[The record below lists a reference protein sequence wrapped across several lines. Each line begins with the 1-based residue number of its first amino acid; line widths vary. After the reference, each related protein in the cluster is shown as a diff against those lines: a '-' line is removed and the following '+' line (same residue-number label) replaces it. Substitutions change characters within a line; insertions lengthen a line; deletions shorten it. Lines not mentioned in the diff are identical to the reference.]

1 MKSNLATIALTI
13 MLMAAWGIECHAGA
27 WTARKYSFYNKLAFN
42 YYFSDQTFDSS
53 RDRVDTASNG
63 EFDDFNISNYFEFG
77 LTDDLTVINSFAY
90 KWLENDT
97 DQVTSK
103 AHGIG
108 DIDLGARYKLLD
120 NAAGIVSAQYLM
132 KIPGGYSKNDPL
144 PLGNAQYDHEFRLL
158 YGRSLY
164 PFIPGYGNVELGYRW
179 RTGDPSDEYRY
190 LIEFGMDFT
199 ERFYGRAKLDGILS
213 RKNGRDIDRSGNPT
227 ATNNYDLGKLD
238 LALGYKVRPSWGVE
252 ASYVPELYGKNTSAG
267 ATYSLA
273 VYFKTP

>member
-27 WTARKYSFYNKLAFN
+27 WTASKYSFYNKLAFN

-132 KIPGGYSKNDPL
+132 KIPGGYSKNDLSRWATP
-144 PLGNAQYDHEFRLL
+144 QCDHEFRLL

-164 PFIPGYGNVELGYRW
+164 VHPRLRQCGARLPMADWRSVGRVSLSHRVRHGFYRAILRPGQARRHPEQKERERYRQK
-179 RTGDPSDEYRY
+179 RKPDRHEQLRSRQA
-190 LIEFGMDFT
+190 
-199 ERFYGRAKLDGILS
+199 RSRARL
-213 RKNGRDIDRSGNPT
+213 
-227 ATNNYDLGKLD
+227 
-238 LALGYKVRPSWGVE
+238 
-252 ASYVPELYGKNTSAG
+252 
-267 ATYSLA
+267 
-273 VYFKTP
+273 